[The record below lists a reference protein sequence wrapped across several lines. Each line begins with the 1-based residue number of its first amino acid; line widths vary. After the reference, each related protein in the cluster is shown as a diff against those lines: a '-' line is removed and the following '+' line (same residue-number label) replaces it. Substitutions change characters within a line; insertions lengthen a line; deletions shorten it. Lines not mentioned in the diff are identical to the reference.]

1 MRFHPQPGDVVEVI
15 AGVHH
20 GVFYIVVEI
29 VDHRARLKR
38 SINDYRDWEDET
50 NIVVRCRP
58 GVL

>member
-1 MRFHPQPGDVVEVI
+1 MRFIPQQGDVVEVI

-20 GVFYIVVEI
+20 GLLYIVIEV
-29 VDHRARLKR
+29 VDHRARLLH